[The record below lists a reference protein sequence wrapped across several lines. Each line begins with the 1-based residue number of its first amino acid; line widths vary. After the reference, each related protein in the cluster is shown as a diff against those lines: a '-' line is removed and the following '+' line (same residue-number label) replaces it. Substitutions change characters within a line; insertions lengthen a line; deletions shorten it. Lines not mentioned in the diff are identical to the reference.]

1 MFKDIG
7 PFELILILAILL
19 LIFGAGRL
27 AGVGRAMGESVRE
40 FRKGMKESGEPQQ
53 TNPQNSKTGSQS
65 QH

>member
-1 MFKDIG
+1 MFRDIG

-40 FRKGMKESGEPQQ
+40 FRKGMKEGGEPQQ

>member
-40 FRKGMKESGEPQQ
+40 FRKGMKEGGESQQ
-53 TNPQNSKTGSQS
+53 TNPQNSETGTKS